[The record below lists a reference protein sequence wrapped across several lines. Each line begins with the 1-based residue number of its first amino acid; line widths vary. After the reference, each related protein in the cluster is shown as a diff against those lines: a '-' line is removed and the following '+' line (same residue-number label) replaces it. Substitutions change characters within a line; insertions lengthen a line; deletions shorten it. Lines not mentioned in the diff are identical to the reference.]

1 MKKLLLLL
9 VIICFSNVCVQAATD
24 NVLQSIQIDTFKDTY
39 NIVLKSD
46 EKPEAKRVIS
56 DENKMMLTL
65 KGVRASQELNTV
77 YNATNIDSV
86 TVEPAGND
94 TVNVLIQ
101 AQNVS
106 HANLIFDTL
115 DTPLG
120 VLRAQDNKKA
130 EEPKQVK
137 KHKKKI
143 VLSHPVRDYRP
154 VFEDEDED
162 SMSLDS
168 IMSNQYASSVIS
180 MFKDD
185 GITNAI
191 TILLIG
197 LIILCTV
204 RLFKKNSGKEE
215 NMQVGL
221 SQSLREREM
230 GLMQDMMSNQQQYQ
244 AQAQMQQAPQQQVQ
258 SQPAAIRPEMNYGI
272 RSYQN
277 ANKTPYQQAMRSPYM
292 STDIKFNNSS
302 LQQKMQEIRNNVQQ
316 QQTLSRQN
324 IQEKTP
330 AQVASAPL
338 RANRTAQAGVQQRPI
353 SSSSRMT
360 TPQQRVTNMDSMKF
374 LDSMAKI
381 YEKNGRSDLAQGLKA
396 KISRV

>member
-9 VIICFSNVCVQAATD
+9 FIICFSNVCVQAATD
-24 NVLQSIQIDTFKDTY
+24 NVLKSIQIDTFKDTY
-39 NIVLKSD
+39 NIILKSD
-46 EKPEAKRVIS
+46 EKPEAKRVIN
-56 DENKMMLTL
+56 DENKIMLTL
-65 KGVRASQELNTV
+65 KGVRVSQELNTV

-101 AQNVS
+101 AQNAS

-130 EEPKQVK
+130 KEPKQVK

-154 VFEDEDED
+154 VFEEDDEDA
-162 SMSLDS
+162 MSLDS
-168 IMSNQYASSVIS
+168 LMSSEYASSVIS

-204 RLFKKNSGKEE
+204 RLFRRNSGKEE

-221 SQSLREREM
+221 TQSLNLRDREM

-244 AQAQMQQAPQQQVQ
+244 AQQQMQQAPQP
-258 SQPAAIRPEMNYGI
+258 QPAVIRPEMNYGI

-277 ANKTPYQQAMRSPYM
+277 ANKAPYQQATRSPYM
-292 STDIKFNNSS
+292 STDIKFNNPS

-316 QQTLSRQN
+316 QQTALRQN
-324 IQEKTP
+324 LQEKAP

-338 RANRTAQAGVQQRPI
+338 RANRTTQAGMQQRPI

>member
-9 VIICFSNVCVQAATD
+9 FIICFSNVCVQAATD

-39 NIVLKSD
+39 NIILKSD
-46 EKPEAKRVIS
+46 EKPEAKRVIN
-56 DENKMMLTL
+56 DENKIMLTL
-65 KGVRASQELNTV
+65 KGVRVSQELNTV

-101 AQNVS
+101 AQNAS

-130 EEPKQVK
+130 KEPKQVK

-154 VFEDEDED
+154 VFEEDDEDA
-162 SMSLDS
+162 MSLDS
-168 IMSNQYASSVIS
+168 LMSSEYASSVIS

-204 RLFKKNSGKEE
+204 RLFRRNSGKEE
-215 NMQVGL
+215 NMQVG
-221 SQSLREREM
+221 
-230 GLMQDMMSNQQQYQ
+230 
-244 AQAQMQQAPQQQVQ
+244 
-258 SQPAAIRPEMNYGI
+258 
-272 RSYQN
+272 
-277 ANKTPYQQAMRSPYM
+277 
-292 STDIKFNNSS
+292 F
-302 LQQKMQEIRNNVQQ
+302 
-316 QQTLSRQN
+316 
-324 IQEKTP
+324 
-330 AQVASAPL
+330 
-338 RANRTAQAGVQQRPI
+338 
-353 SSSSRMT
+353 
-360 TPQQRVTNMDSMKF
+360 
-374 LDSMAKI
+374 
-381 YEKNGRSDLAQGLKA
+381 
-396 KISRV
+396 

>member
-9 VIICFSNVCVQAATD
+9 AIICFSNVCVQAATD

-39 NIVLKSD
+39 NIILKSD
-46 EKPEAKRVIS
+46 EKPEAKRVIN

-130 EEPKQVK
+130 DEPKQVK

-154 VFEDEDED
+154 VFEEDDED

-168 IMSNQYASSVIS
+168 LISNEYASSILS

-185 GITNAI
+185 GVTNAI

-204 RLFKKNSGKEE
+204 RLFKRNSGKEE

-221 SQSLREREM
+221 SQSLKDREM

-244 AQAQMQQAPQQQVQ
+244 VQQQMQQAPQP
-258 SQPAAIRPEMNYGI
+258 QPAVIRPEMNYGI

-292 STDIKFNNSS
+292 STDIKFNNPS

-316 QQTLSRQN
+316 QQNASRQN
-324 IQEKTP
+324 LQEKAP
-330 AQVASAPL
+330 ASVASAPL
-338 RANRTAQAGVQQRPI
+338 RANRTAQAGMQQRPI
-353 SSSSRMT
+353 SSSPRMT

>member
-24 NVLQSIQIDTFKDTY
+24 NVLQSIKIDTFKDTY
-39 NIVLKSD
+39 NIILKSD
-46 EKPEAKRVIS
+46 EKPEAKRVIN
-56 DENKMMLTL
+56 DENKIMLTL
-65 KGVRASQELNTV
+65 KGVRVSQELNTV

-101 AQNVS
+101 AQNAS

-130 EEPKQVK
+130 DEPKQVK

-154 VFEDEDED
+154 VFEEDDEDA
-162 SMSLDS
+162 MSLDS
-168 IMSNQYASSVIS
+168 LMSSEYASSVIS

-204 RLFKKNSGKEE
+204 RLFRRNSGKEE
-215 NMQVGL
+215 NMKVGL
-221 SQSLREREM
+221 TQSLNLRDREM

-244 AQAQMQQAPQQQVQ
+244 AQQQMQQAPQP
-258 SQPAAIRPEMNYGI
+258 QPAVIRPEMNYGI

-277 ANKTPYQQAMRSPYM
+277 ANKTPYQQATRSPYM
-292 STDIKFNNSS
+292 STDIKFNNQS

-316 QQTLSRQN
+316 QTASIQN
-324 IQEKTP
+324 LQEKAP

-338 RANRTAQAGVQQRPI
+338 RANRTTQAGMQQRPI

>member
-39 NIVLKSD
+39 NIILKSD
-46 EKPEAKRVIS
+46 EKPEAKRVIN
-56 DENKMMLTL
+56 DENKIMLTL
-65 KGVRASQELNTV
+65 KGVRVSQELNTV

-101 AQNVS
+101 AQNAS

-130 EEPKQVK
+130 DEPKQVK

-154 VFEDEDED
+154 VFEEDDEDA
-162 SMSLDS
+162 MSLDS
-168 IMSNQYASSVIS
+168 LMSSEYASSVIS

-204 RLFKKNSGKEE
+204 RLFRRNSGKEE
-215 NMQVGL
+215 NMKVGL
-221 SQSLREREM
+221 TQSLNLRDREM

-244 AQAQMQQAPQQQVQ
+244 AQQQMQQAPQP
-258 SQPAAIRPEMNYGI
+258 QPAVIRPEMNYGI

-277 ANKTPYQQAMRSPYM
+277 ANKTPYQQATRSPYM
-292 STDIKFNNSS
+292 STDIKFNNQS

-316 QQTLSRQN
+316 QTASIQN
-324 IQEKTP
+324 LQEKAP

-338 RANRTAQAGVQQRPI
+338 RANRTTQAGMQQRPI

>member
-9 VIICFSNVCVQAATD
+9 AIICFSNVCVQAATD

-39 NIVLKSD
+39 NIILKSD
-46 EKPEAKRVIS
+46 EKPEAKRVIN

-130 EEPKQVK
+130 DEPKQVK

-154 VFEDEDED
+154 VFEEDDED

-168 IMSNQYASSVIS
+168 LISNEYASSILS

-185 GITNAI
+185 GVTNAI

-204 RLFKKNSGKEE
+204 RLFKRNSGKEE

-221 SQSLREREM
+221 SQSLKDREM

-244 AQAQMQQAPQQQVQ
+244 VQQQMQQAPQP
-258 SQPAAIRPEMNYGI
+258 QPAVIRPEMNYGI

-292 STDIKFNNSS
+292 STDIKFNNPS

-316 QQTLSRQN
+316 QQNASRQN
-324 IQEKTP
+324 LQEKAP
-330 AQVASAPL
+330 ASVASAPL
-338 RANRTAQAGVQQRPI
+338 RANRTAQAGMQQRPI
-353 SSSSRMT
+353 SSSPRMT

-381 YEKNGRSDLAQGLKA
+381 YEKNGRSDLAQGLKS
-396 KISRV
+396 KMNRV

>member
-39 NIVLKSD
+39 NIILKSD
-46 EKPEAKRVIS
+46 EKPEAKRVTN
-56 DENKMMLTL
+56 DENKIMLTL
-65 KGVRASQELNTV
+65 KGVRVSQELNTV

-101 AQNVS
+101 AQNAS

-130 EEPKQVK
+130 DEPKQVK

-154 VFEDEDED
+154 VFEEDDEDA
-162 SMSLDS
+162 MSLDS
-168 IMSNQYASSVIS
+168 LMSSEYASSVIS

-204 RLFKKNSGKEE
+204 RLFRRNSGKEE
-215 NMQVGL
+215 NMKVGL
-221 SQSLREREM
+221 TQSLNLRDREM

-244 AQAQMQQAPQQQVQ
+244 AQQQMQQAPQP
-258 SQPAAIRPEMNYGI
+258 QPAVIRPEMNYGI

-277 ANKTPYQQAMRSPYM
+277 ANKAPYQQATRSPYM
-292 STDIKFNNSS
+292 STDIKFNNQS

-316 QQTLSRQN
+316 QTASIQN
-324 IQEKTP
+324 LQEKAP
-330 AQVASAPL
+330 AQVAAAPL
-338 RANRTAQAGVQQRPI
+338 RANRTTQAGMQQRPI

>member
-39 NIVLKSD
+39 NIILKSD
-46 EKPEAKRVIS
+46 EKPEAKRVIN
-56 DENKMMLTL
+56 DENKIMLTL
-65 KGVRASQELNTV
+65 KGVRVSQELNTV

-101 AQNVS
+101 AQNAS

-130 EEPKQVK
+130 DEPKQVK

-154 VFEDEDED
+154 VFEEDD
-162 SMSLDS
+162 DDAMSLDS
-168 IMSNQYASSVIS
+168 LMSSEYASSVIS

-204 RLFKKNSGKEE
+204 RLFRRNSGKEE
-215 NMQVGL
+215 NMKVGL
-221 SQSLREREM
+221 TQSLNLRDREM

-244 AQAQMQQAPQQQVQ
+244 AQQQMQQAPQP
-258 SQPAAIRPEMNYGI
+258 QPAVIRPEMNYGI

-277 ANKTPYQQAMRSPYM
+277 ANKTPYQQATRSPYM
-292 STDIKFNNSS
+292 STDIKFNNQS

-316 QQTLSRQN
+316 QTASIQN
-324 IQEKTP
+324 LQEKAP

-338 RANRTAQAGVQQRPI
+338 RANRTTQAGMQQRPI

-360 TPQQRVTNMDSMKF
+360 TPQPRVTNMDSMKF

>member
-39 NIVLKSD
+39 NIILKSD
-46 EKPEAKRVIS
+46 EKPEAKRVIN
-56 DENKMMLTL
+56 DENKIMLTL
-65 KGVRASQELNTV
+65 KGVRVSQELNTV

-101 AQNVS
+101 AQNAS

-154 VFEDEDED
+154 VFEENDEDA
-162 SMSLDS
+162 MSLDS
-168 IMSNQYASSVIS
+168 LMSSEYASSVIS

-204 RLFKKNSGKEE
+204 RLFRRNSGKEE
-215 NMQVGL
+215 NMKVGL
-221 SQSLREREM
+221 TQSLNLKDREM

-244 AQAQMQQAPQQQVQ
+244 AQQQMQQAPQP
-258 SQPAAIRPEMNYGI
+258 QPSVIRPEMNYGI

-277 ANKTPYQQAMRSPYM
+277 ANKAPYQQATRSPYM
-292 STDIKFNNSS
+292 STDIKFNNQS

-316 QQTLSRQN
+316 QAASIQN
-324 IQEKTP
+324 LQEKAP

-338 RANRTAQAGVQQRPI
+338 KANRTTQAGMQQRPI

>member
-39 NIVLKSD
+39 NIILKSD
-46 EKPEAKRVIS
+46 EKPEAKRVIN
-56 DENKMMLTL
+56 DENKIMLTL
-65 KGVRASQELNTV
+65 KGVRVSQELNTV

-101 AQNVS
+101 AQNAS

-130 EEPKQVK
+130 DEPKQVK

-154 VFEDEDED
+154 VFEENDEDA
-162 SMSLDS
+162 MSLDS
-168 IMSNQYASSVIS
+168 LMSSEYASSVIS

-204 RLFKKNSGKEE
+204 RLFRRNSGKEE
-215 NMQVGL
+215 NMKVGL
-221 SQSLREREM
+221 TQSLNLRDREM

-244 AQAQMQQAPQQQVQ
+244 AQQQMQQAPQP
-258 SQPAAIRPEMNYGI
+258 QPSVIRPEMNYGI

-277 ANKTPYQQAMRSPYM
+277 ANKAPYQQATRSPYM
-292 STDIKFNNSS
+292 STDIKFNNQS

-316 QQTLSRQN
+316 QAASIQN
-324 IQEKTP
+324 LQEKAP

-338 RANRTAQAGVQQRPI
+338 KANRTTQAGMQQRPI

>member
-39 NIVLKSD
+39 NIILKSD
-46 EKPEAKRVIS
+46 EKPEAKRVIN
-56 DENKMMLTL
+56 DENKIMLTL
-65 KGVRASQELNTV
+65 KGVRVSQELNTV

-101 AQNVS
+101 AQNAS

-154 VFEDEDED
+154 VFEENDEDA
-162 SMSLDS
+162 MSLDS
-168 IMSNQYASSVIS
+168 LMSSEYASSVIS

-204 RLFKKNSGKEE
+204 RLFRRNSGKEE
-215 NMQVGL
+215 NMKVGL
-221 SQSLREREM
+221 TQSLNLRDREM

-244 AQAQMQQAPQQQVQ
+244 AQQQMQQAPQP
-258 SQPAAIRPEMNYGI
+258 QPSVIRPEMNYGI

-277 ANKTPYQQAMRSPYM
+277 ANKAPYQQATRSPYM
-292 STDIKFNNSS
+292 STDIKFNNQS

-316 QQTLSRQN
+316 QTASIQN
-324 IQEKTP
+324 LQEKAP
-330 AQVASAPL
+330 AQVAAAPL
-338 RANRTAQAGVQQRPI
+338 RANRTTQAGMQQRPI

>member
-9 VIICFSNVCVQAATD
+9 FIICFSNVCVQAATD

-39 NIVLKSD
+39 NIILKSD
-46 EKPEAKRVIS
+46 EKPEAKRVIN
-56 DENKMMLTL
+56 DENKIMLTL
-65 KGVRASQELNTV
+65 KGVRVSQELNTV

-101 AQNVS
+101 AQNAS

-154 VFEDEDED
+154 VFEEDDEDA
-162 SMSLDS
+162 MSLDS
-168 IMSNQYASSVIS
+168 LMSSEYASSVIS

-204 RLFKKNSGKEE
+204 RLFRRNSGKEE
-215 NMQVGL
+215 NMKVGL
-221 SQSLREREM
+221 TQSLNLRDREM

-244 AQAQMQQAPQQQVQ
+244 AQQQMQQAPQP
-258 SQPAAIRPEMNYGI
+258 QPAVIRPEMNYGI

-277 ANKTPYQQAMRSPYM
+277 ANKAPYQQATRSPYM
-292 STDIKFNNSS
+292 STDIKFNNPS
-302 LQQKMQEIRNNVQQ
+302 LQQKMQKIRNNVQQ
-316 QQTLSRQN
+316 QQTALRQN
-324 IQEKTP
+324 LQEKAP

-338 RANRTAQAGVQQRPI
+338 RANRTTQAGMQQRPI

>member
-9 VIICFSNVCVQAATD
+9 VIICFSNVCVLAATD

-39 NIVLKSD
+39 NIILKSD
-46 EKPEAKRVIS
+46 EKPEAKRVIN
-56 DENKMMLTL
+56 DENKIMLTL
-65 KGVRASQELNTV
+65 KGVRVSQELNTV

-101 AQNVS
+101 AQNAS

-130 EEPKQVK
+130 DEPKQVK

-154 VFEDEDED
+154 VFEEDDEDA
-162 SMSLDS
+162 MSLDS
-168 IMSNQYASSVIS
+168 LMSSEYASSVIS

-204 RLFKKNSGKEE
+204 RLFRRNSGKEE

-221 SQSLREREM
+221 TQSLNLRDREM

-244 AQAQMQQAPQQQVQ
+244 AQQQMQQAPQP
-258 SQPAAIRPEMNYGI
+258 QPAVIRPEMNYGI

-277 ANKTPYQQAMRSPYM
+277 ANKAPYQQATRSPYM
-292 STDIKFNNSS
+292 STDIKFNNQS

-316 QQTLSRQN
+316 QTASIQN
-324 IQEKTP
+324 LQEKAP

-338 RANRTAQAGVQQRPI
+338 RANRTTQAGMQQRPI

>member
-39 NIVLKSD
+39 NIILKSD
-46 EKPEAKRVIS
+46 EKPEAKRVIN
-56 DENKMMLTL
+56 DENKIMLTL
-65 KGVRASQELNTV
+65 KGVRVSQELNTV

-101 AQNVS
+101 AQNAS

-154 VFEDEDED
+154 VFEENDEDA
-162 SMSLDS
+162 MSLDS
-168 IMSNQYASSVIS
+168 LMSSEYASSVIS

-204 RLFKKNSGKEE
+204 RLFRRNSGKEE
-215 NMQVGL
+215 NMKVGL
-221 SQSLREREM
+221 TQSLNLRDREM

-244 AQAQMQQAPQQQVQ
+244 AQQQMQQAPQP
-258 SQPAAIRPEMNYGI
+258 QPSVIRPEMNYGI

-277 ANKTPYQQAMRSPYM
+277 ANKAPYQQATRSPYM
-292 STDIKFNNSS
+292 STDIKFNNQS

-316 QQTLSRQN
+316 QAASIQN
-324 IQEKTP
+324 LQEKAP

-338 RANRTAQAGVQQRPI
+338 KANRTTQAGMQQRPI

>member
-65 KGVRASQELNTV
+65 KGVRASQDLNTV
-77 YNATNIDSV
+77 YNATNIDSI

-120 VLRAQDNKKA
+120 VLRAQDNKKDG
-130 EEPKQVK
+130 EPKQVK

-197 LIILCTV
+197 LIILCTF

-244 AQAQMQQAPQQQVQ
+244 AQAQMQQTPQQVQ
-258 SQPAAIRPEMNYGI
+258 PQPAVIRPEMNYGI

-292 STDIKFNNSS
+292 STDIKFNNPS

-316 QQTLSRQN
+316 QQQTLSRQN
-324 IQEKTP
+324 IQEKAP
-330 AQVASAPL
+330 AQVASTPL
-338 RANRTAQAGVQQRPI
+338 RTNRTAQAGVQQRPI
-353 SSSSRMT
+353 SSSSRVT
-360 TPQQRVTNMDSMKF
+360 SPQQRVTNMDSMKF

>member
-39 NIVLKSD
+39 NIILKSD
-46 EKPEAKRVIS
+46 EKPEAKRVIN
-56 DENKMMLTL
+56 DENKIMLTL
-65 KGVRASQELNTV
+65 KGVRVSQELNTV

-101 AQNVS
+101 AQNAS

-130 EEPKQVK
+130 DEPKQVK

-154 VFEDEDED
+154 VFEEDDEDA
-162 SMSLDS
+162 MSLDS
-168 IMSNQYASSVIS
+168 LMSSEYASSVIS

-204 RLFKKNSGKEE
+204 RLFRRNSGKEE
-215 NMQVGL
+215 NMKVGL
-221 SQSLREREM
+221 TQSLNLRDREM

-244 AQAQMQQAPQQQVQ
+244 AQQQMQQAPQPQHAV
-258 SQPAAIRPEMNYGI
+258 IRPEMNYGI

-277 ANKTPYQQAMRSPYM
+277 ANKTPYQQATRSPYM
-292 STDIKFNNSS
+292 STDIKFNNQS

-316 QQTLSRQN
+316 QTASIQN
-324 IQEKTP
+324 LQEKAP

-338 RANRTAQAGVQQRPI
+338 RANRTTQAGMQQRPI

>member
-39 NIVLKSD
+39 NIILKSD
-46 EKPEAKRVIS
+46 EKPEAKRVIN
-56 DENKMMLTL
+56 DENKIMLTL
-65 KGVRASQELNTV
+65 KGVRVSQELNTV

-101 AQNVS
+101 AQNAS

-130 EEPKQVK
+130 DEPKQVK

-154 VFEDEDED
+154 VFEEDDEDA
-162 SMSLDS
+162 MSLDS
-168 IMSNQYASSVIS
+168 LMSSEYASSVIS

-204 RLFKKNSGKEE
+204 RLFRRNSCKEE
-215 NMQVGL
+215 NMKVGL
-221 SQSLREREM
+221 TQSLNLRDREM

-244 AQAQMQQAPQQQVQ
+244 AQQQMQQAPQP
-258 SQPAAIRPEMNYGI
+258 QPAVIRPEMNYGI

-277 ANKTPYQQAMRSPYM
+277 ANKTPYQQATRSPYM
-292 STDIKFNNSS
+292 STDIKFNNQS

-316 QQTLSRQN
+316 QTASIQN
-324 IQEKTP
+324 LQEKAP

-338 RANRTAQAGVQQRPI
+338 RANRTTQAGMQQRPI

>member
-39 NIVLKSD
+39 NIILKSD
-46 EKPEAKRVIS
+46 EKPEAKRVIN
-56 DENKMMLTL
+56 DENKIMLTL
-65 KGVRASQELNTV
+65 KGVRVSQELNTV

-101 AQNVS
+101 AQNAS

-130 EEPKQVK
+130 DEPKQVK

-154 VFEDEDED
+154 VFEEDDEDA
-162 SMSLDS
+162 MSLDS
-168 IMSNQYASSVIS
+168 LMSSEYASSVIS

-204 RLFKKNSGKEE
+204 RLFRRNSGKEE
-215 NMQVGL
+215 NMKVGL
-221 SQSLREREM
+221 TQSLNLRDREM

-244 AQAQMQQAPQQQVQ
+244 AQQQMQQAPQP
-258 SQPAAIRPEMNYGI
+258 QPAVIRPEMNYGI

-277 ANKTPYQQAMRSPYM
+277 ANKAPYQQSTRSPYM
-292 STDIKFNNSS
+292 STDIKFNNQS

-316 QQTLSRQN
+316 QTASIQN
-324 IQEKTP
+324 LQEKAP

-338 RANRTAQAGVQQRPI
+338 RANRTTQAGMQQRPI

>member
-1 MKKLLLLL
+1 
-9 VIICFSNVCVQAATD
+9 
-24 NVLQSIQIDTFKDTY
+24 
-39 NIVLKSD
+39 
-46 EKPEAKRVIS
+46 
-56 DENKMMLTL
+56 
-65 KGVRASQELNTV
+65 
-77 YNATNIDSV
+77 
-86 TVEPAGND
+86 
-94 TVNVLIQ
+94 
-101 AQNVS
+101 
-106 HANLIFDTL
+106 
-115 DTPLG
+115 
-120 VLRAQDNKKA
+120 
-130 EEPKQVK
+130 
-137 KHKKKI
+137 
-143 VLSHPVRDYRP
+143 
-154 VFEDEDED
+154 
-162 SMSLDS
+162 MSLDS
-168 IMSNQYASSVIS
+168 LMSSEYASSVIS

-204 RLFKKNSGKEE
+204 RLFRRNSGKEE
-215 NMQVGL
+215 NMKVGL
-221 SQSLREREM
+221 TQSLNLRDREM

-244 AQAQMQQAPQQQVQ
+244 AQQQMQQAPQP
-258 SQPAAIRPEMNYGI
+258 QPAVIRPEMNYGI

-277 ANKTPYQQAMRSPYM
+277 ANKAPYQQATRSPYM
-292 STDIKFNNSS
+292 STDIKFNNQS

-316 QQTLSRQN
+316 QTASIQN
-324 IQEKTP
+324 LQEKAP

-338 RANRTAQAGVQQRPI
+338 RANRTTQAGMQQRPI

>member
-154 VFEDEDED
+154 VFEDEDEE

>member
-39 NIVLKSD
+39 NIILKSD
-46 EKPEAKRVIS
+46 EKPEAKRVIN
-56 DENKMMLTL
+56 DENKIMLTL
-65 KGVRASQELNTV
+65 KGVRVSQELNTV

-101 AQNVS
+101 AQNAS

-130 EEPKQVK
+130 DEPKQVK

-154 VFEDEDED
+154 VFEEDD
-162 SMSLDS
+162 DDAMSLDS
-168 IMSNQYASSVIS
+168 LMSSEYASSVIS

-204 RLFKKNSGKEE
+204 RLFRRNSGKEE
-215 NMQVGL
+215 NMKVGL
-221 SQSLREREM
+221 TQSLNLRDREM

-244 AQAQMQQAPQQQVQ
+244 AQQQMQQAPQP
-258 SQPAAIRPEMNYGI
+258 QPAVIRPEMNYGI

-277 ANKTPYQQAMRSPYM
+277 ANKAPYQQSTRSPYM
-292 STDIKFNNSS
+292 STDIKFNNQS

-316 QQTLSRQN
+316 QTASIQN
-324 IQEKTP
+324 LQEKAP

-338 RANRTAQAGVQQRPI
+338 RANRTTQAGMQQRPI

-360 TPQQRVTNMDSMKF
+360 TPQPRVTNMDSMKF

>member
-1 MKKLLLLL
+1 MKKLLLL

-39 NIVLKSD
+39 NIILKSD
-46 EKPEAKRVIS
+46 EKPEAKRVIN
-56 DENKMMLTL
+56 DENKIMLTL
-65 KGVRASQELNTV
+65 KGVRVSQELNTV

-101 AQNVS
+101 AQNAS

-154 VFEDEDED
+154 VFEEDDEDA
-162 SMSLDS
+162 MSLDS
-168 IMSNQYASSVIS
+168 LMSSEYASSVIS

-204 RLFKKNSGKEE
+204 RLFRRNSGKEE
-215 NMQVGL
+215 NMKVGL
-221 SQSLREREM
+221 TQSLNLKDREM

-244 AQAQMQQAPQQQVQ
+244 AQQQMQQAPQP
-258 SQPAAIRPEMNYGI
+258 QPAVIRPEMNYGI

-277 ANKTPYQQAMRSPYM
+277 ANKTPYQQATRSPYM
-292 STDIKFNNSS
+292 STDIKFNNQS

-316 QQTLSRQN
+316 QTASIQN
-324 IQEKTP
+324 LQEKAP

-338 RANRTAQAGVQQRPI
+338 RANRTTQAGMQQRPI

>member
-39 NIVLKSD
+39 NIILKSD
-46 EKPEAKRVIS
+46 EKPEAKRVIN
-56 DENKMMLTL
+56 DENKIMLTL
-65 KGVRASQELNTV
+65 KGVRVSQELNTV

-101 AQNVS
+101 AQNAS

-130 EEPKQVK
+130 DEPKQVK

-154 VFEDEDED
+154 VFEEDDEDA
-162 SMSLDS
+162 MSLDS
-168 IMSNQYASSVIS
+168 LMSSEYASSVIS

-204 RLFKKNSGKEE
+204 RLFRRNSGKEE
-215 NMQVGL
+215 NMKVGL
-221 SQSLREREM
+221 TQSLNLRDREM

-244 AQAQMQQAPQQQVQ
+244 AQQQMQQAPQP
-258 SQPAAIRPEMNYGI
+258 QPAVIRPEMNYGI

-277 ANKTPYQQAMRSPYM
+277 ANKAPYQQATRSPYM
-292 STDIKFNNSS
+292 STDIKFNNQS

-316 QQTLSRQN
+316 QTASIQN
-324 IQEKTP
+324 LQEKAP
-330 AQVASAPL
+330 AQVAAAPL
-338 RANRTAQAGVQQRPI
+338 RANRTTQAGMQQRPI

>member
-39 NIVLKSD
+39 NIILKSD
-46 EKPEAKRVIS
+46 EKPEAKRVIN
-56 DENKMMLTL
+56 DENKIMLTL
-65 KGVRASQELNTV
+65 KGVRVSQELNTV

-101 AQNVS
+101 AQNAS

-154 VFEDEDED
+154 VFEEDDEDA
-162 SMSLDS
+162 MSLDS
-168 IMSNQYASSVIS
+168 LMSSEYASSVIS

-204 RLFKKNSGKEE
+204 RLFRRNSGKEE
-215 NMQVGL
+215 NMKVGL
-221 SQSLREREM
+221 TQSLNLRDREM

-244 AQAQMQQAPQQQVQ
+244 AQQQMQQAPQP
-258 SQPAAIRPEMNYGI
+258 QPAVIRPEMNYGI

-277 ANKTPYQQAMRSPYM
+277 ANKTPYQQATRSPYM
-292 STDIKFNNSS
+292 STDIKFNNQS

-316 QQTLSRQN
+316 QTASIQN
-324 IQEKTP
+324 LQEKAP

-338 RANRTAQAGVQQRPI
+338 RANRTTQAGMQQRPI

>member
-39 NIVLKSD
+39 NIILKSD
-46 EKPEAKRVIS
+46 EKPEAKRVIN
-56 DENKMMLTL
+56 DENKIMLTL
-65 KGVRASQELNTV
+65 KGVRVSQELNTV

-101 AQNVS
+101 AQNAS

-154 VFEDEDED
+154 VFEENDEDA
-162 SMSLDS
+162 MSLDS
-168 IMSNQYASSVIS
+168 LMSSEYASSVIS

-204 RLFKKNSGKEE
+204 RLFRRNSGKEE
-215 NMQVGL
+215 NMKVGL
-221 SQSLREREM
+221 TQSLNLRDREM

-244 AQAQMQQAPQQQVQ
+244 AQQQMQQAPQP
-258 SQPAAIRPEMNYGI
+258 QPSVIRPEMNYGI

-277 ANKTPYQQAMRSPYM
+277 ANKAPYQQATRSPYM
-292 STDIKFNNSS
+292 STDIKFNNQS

-316 QQTLSRQN
+316 QAASIQN
-324 IQEKTP
+324 LQEKAP

-338 RANRTAQAGVQQRPI
+338 RANRTTQAGMQQRPI

>member
-9 VIICFSNVCVQAATD
+9 AIICFSNVCVQAATD

-39 NIVLKSD
+39 NIILKSD
-46 EKPEAKRVIS
+46 EKPEAKRVIN

-154 VFEDEDED
+154 VFEEDDED

-168 IMSNQYASSVIS
+168 LISNEYASSILS

-185 GITNAI
+185 GVTNAI

-204 RLFKKNSGKEE
+204 RLFRKNSGKED

-221 SQSLREREM
+221 SQSLKDREM

-244 AQAQMQQAPQQQVQ
+244 VQQQMQQAPQP
-258 SQPAAIRPEMNYGI
+258 QPAVIRPEMNYGI

-292 STDIKFNNSS
+292 STDIKFNNPS

-316 QQTLSRQN
+316 QQNASRQN
-324 IQEKTP
+324 LQEKAP
-330 AQVASAPL
+330 ASVASAPL
-338 RANRTAQAGVQQRPI
+338 RANRTAQAGMQQRPI
-353 SSSSRMT
+353 SSSPRMT

>member
-9 VIICFSNVCVQAATD
+9 FIICFSNVCVQAATD

-39 NIVLKSD
+39 NIILKSD
-46 EKPEAKRVIS
+46 EKPEAKRVIN
-56 DENKMMLTL
+56 DENKIMLTL
-65 KGVRASQELNTV
+65 KGVRVSQELNTV

-101 AQNVS
+101 AQNAS

-130 EEPKQVK
+130 KEPKQVK

-154 VFEDEDED
+154 VFEEDDEDA
-162 SMSLDS
+162 MSLDS
-168 IMSNQYASSVIS
+168 LMSSEYASSVIS

-204 RLFKKNSGKEE
+204 RLFRRNSGKEE

-221 SQSLREREM
+221 TQSLNLRDREM

-244 AQAQMQQAPQQQVQ
+244 AQQQMQQAPQP
-258 SQPAAIRPEMNYGI
+258 QPAVIRPEMNYGI

-277 ANKTPYQQAMRSPYM
+277 ANKAPYQQATRSPYM
-292 STDIKFNNSS
+292 STDIKFNNPS
-302 LQQKMQEIRNNVQQ
+302 LQQKMQKIRNNVQQ
-316 QQTLSRQN
+316 QQTASRQN
-324 IQEKTP
+324 LQEKAP

-338 RANRTAQAGVQQRPI
+338 RANRTTQAGMQQRPI

>member
-39 NIVLKSD
+39 NIILKSD
-46 EKPEAKRVIS
+46 EKPEAKRVIN
-56 DENKMMLTL
+56 DENKIMLTL
-65 KGVRASQELNTV
+65 KGVRVSQELNTV

-101 AQNVS
+101 AQNAS

-154 VFEDEDED
+154 VFEEDDEDA
-162 SMSLDS
+162 MSLDS
-168 IMSNQYASSVIS
+168 LMSSEYASSVIS

-204 RLFKKNSGKEE
+204 RLFRRNSGKEE
-215 NMQVGL
+215 NMKVGL
-221 SQSLREREM
+221 TQSLNLKDREM

-244 AQAQMQQAPQQQVQ
+244 AQQQMQQAPQP
-258 SQPAAIRPEMNYGI
+258 QPAVIRPEMNYGI

-277 ANKTPYQQAMRSPYM
+277 ANKTPYQQATRSPYM
-292 STDIKFNNSS
+292 STDIKFNNQS

-316 QQTLSRQN
+316 QTASIQN
-324 IQEKTP
+324 LQEKAP

-338 RANRTAQAGVQQRPI
+338 RANRTTQAGMQQRPI

>member
-39 NIVLKSD
+39 NIILKSD
-46 EKPEAKRVIS
+46 EKPEAKRVIN
-56 DENKMMLTL
+56 DENKIMLTL
-65 KGVRASQELNTV
+65 KGVRVSQELNTV

-101 AQNVS
+101 AQNAS

-154 VFEDEDED
+154 VFEEDDEDA
-162 SMSLDS
+162 MSLDS
-168 IMSNQYASSVIS
+168 LMSSEYASSVIS

-204 RLFKKNSGKEE
+204 RLFRRNSGKEE
-215 NMQVGL
+215 NMKVGL
-221 SQSLREREM
+221 TQSLNLRDREM

-244 AQAQMQQAPQQQVQ
+244 AQQQMQQAPQP
-258 SQPAAIRPEMNYGI
+258 QPSVIRPEMNYGI

-277 ANKTPYQQAMRSPYM
+277 ANKAPYQQATRSPYM
-292 STDIKFNNSS
+292 STDIKFNNQS

-316 QQTLSRQN
+316 QAASIQN
-324 IQEKTP
+324 LQEKAP

-338 RANRTAQAGVQQRPI
+338 KANRTTQAGMQQRPI

>member
-39 NIVLKSD
+39 NIILKSD
-46 EKPEAKRVIS
+46 EKPEAKRVIN
-56 DENKMMLTL
+56 DENKIMLTL
-65 KGVRASQELNTV
+65 KGVRVSQELNTV

-101 AQNVS
+101 AQNAS

-130 EEPKQVK
+130 DEPKQVK

-154 VFEDEDED
+154 VFEEDDEDA
-162 SMSLDS
+162 MSLDS
-168 IMSNQYASSVIS
+168 LMSSEYASSVIS

-204 RLFKKNSGKEE
+204 RLFRRNSGKEE
-215 NMQVGL
+215 NMKVGL
-221 SQSLREREM
+221 TQSLNLRDREM

-244 AQAQMQQAPQQQVQ
+244 AQQQMQQAPQP
-258 SQPAAIRPEMNYGI
+258 QPAVIRPEMNYGI

-277 ANKTPYQQAMRSPYM
+277 ANKTPYQQATRSPYI
-292 STDIKFNNSS
+292 STDIKFNNQS

-316 QQTLSRQN
+316 QTASIQN
-324 IQEKTP
+324 LQEKAP

-338 RANRTAQAGVQQRPI
+338 RANRTTQAGMQQRPI

>member
-39 NIVLKSD
+39 NIILKSD
-46 EKPEAKRVIS
+46 EKPEAKRVIN
-56 DENKMMLTL
+56 DENKIMLTL
-65 KGVRASQELNTV
+65 KGVRVSQELNTV

-101 AQNVS
+101 AQNAS

-154 VFEDEDED
+154 VFEEDDEDA
-162 SMSLDS
+162 MSLDS
-168 IMSNQYASSVIS
+168 LMSSEYASSVIS

-204 RLFKKNSGKEE
+204 RLFRRNSGKEE
-215 NMQVGL
+215 NMKVGL
-221 SQSLREREM
+221 TQSLNLRDREM

-244 AQAQMQQAPQQQVQ
+244 AQQQMQQAPQP
-258 SQPAAIRPEMNYGI
+258 QPAVIRPEMNYGI

-277 ANKTPYQQAMRSPYM
+277 ANKAPYQQATRSPYM
-292 STDIKFNNSS
+292 STDIKFNNQS

-316 QQTLSRQN
+316 QTASIQN
-324 IQEKTP
+324 LQEKAP
-330 AQVASAPL
+330 AQVAAAPL
-338 RANRTAQAGVQQRPI
+338 RANRTTQAGMQQRPI